1 MMRLSLSL
9 LILAVPAAALAQTK
23 DHAPTSLP
31 SSSRLR
37 QDSPRSESW
46 TYAKPGLKLGAY
58 KKMMIAPT
66 IVYSGPD
73 AQFDGVDGADR
84 QKYARIVTDALR
96 SELAK
101 SFTVVN
107 SGAGADTLRIRVTL
121 LGADTTKKGIATA
134 TRVTP
139 MGLASTAVRS
149 LAGKEGRFTGS
160 LLLAL
165 ELHDGRSNVL
175 QFAAVRRRSPDALDI
190 PATLSTTETVK
201 AIAQDLASDIR
212 EKLEKAPGGAN

>member
-1 MMRLSLSL
+1 MIAS
-9 LILAVPAAALAQTK
+9 AQTR

-37 QDSPRSESW
+37 QDNPKSESW
-46 TYAKPGLKLGAY
+46 TYAKPGLQLGSY
-58 KKMMIAPT
+58 RSVMIAPT

-84 QKYARIVTDALR
+84 QKYARMVTEALR
-96 SELAK
+96 EELAK
-101 SFTVVN
+101 SFPIV
-107 SGAGADTLRIRVTL
+107 SAPAAGTLRMRVTL
-121 LGADTTKKGIATA
+121 LGADTTKGGVATA

-139 MGLASTAVRS
+139 LGLAASAARS
-149 LAGKEGRFTGS
+149 LRGKEGRFTGS

-165 ELHDGRSNVL
+165 ELHDGRSNELV
-175 QFAAVRRRSPDALDI
+175 FAAVRRRSPDALDI

-201 AIAQDLASDIR
+201 AIAEALAKTVR
-212 EKLEKAPGGAN
+212 QKLESAGGRGD

>member
-1 MMRLSLSL
+1 MMRLNLAL
-9 LILAVPAAALAQTK
+9 LLLAVPMAALAQTK
-23 DHAPTSLP
+23 DHAPTALP

-58 KKMMIAPT
+58 RKMMVVPT
-66 IVYSGPD
+66 VVYSGPD

-84 QKYARIVTDALR
+84 QKYAQIVTEALR
-96 SELAK
+96 RELAK
-101 SFTVVN
+101 SFPIVD
-107 SGAGADTLRIRVTL
+107 SAGADTLRIRVTL

-139 MGLASTAVRS
+139 MGLASNAVRS
-149 LAGKEGRFTGS
+149 IAGKEGRFTGS

-165 ELHDGRSNVL
+165 ELHDGKSNVL

-201 AIAQDLASDIR
+201 AIAQGLARDIR
-212 EKLEKAPGGAN
+212 ERLEQASGSAD